1 MKFARRSVPFAELQS
16 QLSADPVPIANRP
29 DEPNPQAGSCAPIS
43 KEFQRRRV
51 LGDRQIRASV
61 VVKVRHRRATLFA
74 INREPADGCGHGL
87 EVALAI
93 ST

>member
-16 QLSADPVPIANRP
+16 QLSADSVPIANWT
-29 DEPNPQAGSCAPIS
+29 DEPNSQPDWRAPIP
-43 KEFQRRRV
+43 KEFQRCRV
-51 LGDRQIRASV
+51 LGDHQIRASV

-74 INREPADGCGHGL
+74 VNREPAVGRGHGL

-93 ST
+93 TT